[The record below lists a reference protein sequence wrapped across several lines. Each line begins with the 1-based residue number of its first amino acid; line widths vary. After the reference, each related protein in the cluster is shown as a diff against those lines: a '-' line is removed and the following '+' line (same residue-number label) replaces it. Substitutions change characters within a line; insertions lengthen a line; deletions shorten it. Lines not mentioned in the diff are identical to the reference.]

1 MATIY
6 GPDAY
11 RVRVYV
17 FVPGDRPGLFHDK
30 LHYDVVCN
38 RSDLGRELAAIY
50 QDLPANHFAIVCDS
64 LSNSTIPVGYAGPS
78 VELGPVQSEER
89 EGVDSSPQGLARD
102 ETSPEEYPGTR
113 EREGSRAVAYERE
126 YLRVSTQFHP

>member
-1 MATIY
+1 MASGNGRSRI
-6 GPDAY
+6 A
-11 RVRVYV
+11 VR
-17 FVPGDRPGLFHDK
+17 LFSFRANGNGTFSDHFEYSISGSID
-30 LHYDVVCN
+30 DVLNHV
-38 RSDLGRELAAIY
+38 REIFAHLP
-50 QDLPANHFAIVCDS
+50 QDHFAIVCDALPDTAES
-64 LSNSTIPVGYAGPS
+64 LGHAGAS